1 MKNDTGYPAILNEN
15 GWKHK
20 IKREFIALHWVK
32 NVCLAWS
39 IPLKNEDEDFKKQ
52 EEYTFV
58 PPTVNTNEDDISL
71 ARWVREPSRV
81 LPEANFHL
89 LTVVFSSAKSVIIP
103 SQITNCFNVEF

>member
-1 MKNDTGYPAILNEN
+1 MKNNTGYLAILNEN

-39 IPLKNEDEDFKKQ
+39 IPLENEDEDFKKQ
-52 EEYTFV
+52 EEYTFM
-58 PPTVNTNEDDISL
+58 PPTVNTNGDDIFL

-81 LPEANFHL
+81 LPETNFHL
-89 LTVVFSSAKSVIIP
+89 LTVVFSITEADIR